1 MQGQARTMGMPPSRN
16 KPGANMQAMPQ
27 DRNKQATG
35 ERMDINDTLGRP
47 YTYADSWPRHAT
59 HATWNDAMR
68 AALAEIEAH
77 QPELGLVPPEVTM
90 NNIEWAVN
98 GGRTKQGSYLGTFK
112 DAAKYS
118 LAELSPTVAALIPDL
133 LLQRQ
138 MKYGKKNVSTF
149 MYVGIGIRMHDKLSR
164 LTHAKKDQDFADET
178 VQDTR
183 MDIVGYTAIAIMLT
197 HGQWELP
204 VQTSMF

>member
-1 MQGQARTMGMPPSRN
+1 MN
-16 KPGANMQAMPQ
+16 
-27 DRNKQATG
+27 ATY
-35 ERMDINDTLGRP
+35 D
-47 YTYADSWPRHAT
+47 TYADSWPSPAKY
-59 HATWNDAMR
+59 ATWNDAMR

-77 QPELGLVPPEVTM
+77 QPQLGLVPPEVSM
-90 NNIEWAVN
+90 HNIEWAVN
-98 GGRTKQGSYLGTFK
+98 NGKTKQGSYLGTFK

-118 LAELSPTVAALIPDL
+118 LSELSPAFTALIPNL

-164 LTHAKKDQDFADET
+164 LTHANKDQDFVDET

-183 MDIVGYTAIAIMLT
+183 MDIVGYTAIAIMLA
-197 HGQWELP
+197 HSQWELP
-204 VQTSMF
+204 VQSSMF